1 VTDAYVRRSW
11 WCAVRVETEA
21 VLYEPNQSTA
31 DLDDVVEVEVRGV
44 GIGLAGQRRIQTS
57 AIILLAE

>member
-1 VTDAYVRRSW
+1 M
-11 WCAVRVETEA
+11 RVETEA